1 MKIDFLRLLRYGIGG
16 YLLIGGIIQLDY
28 IVILMGAIMTL
39 MAYFN
44 VGCFGGQCAPNLP
57 KNNNE
62 KQSSIE
68 DVSFEEVKSRAQFL
82 VFVTSVTLLCILN

>member
-16 YLLIGGIIQLDY
+16 YLLIGGLWQLDY
-28 IVILMGAIMTL
+28 IVIFMGAVMTL

-44 VGCFGGQCAPNLP
+44 AGCFGGQCAPNLP

-68 DVSFEEVKSRAQFL
+68 EVSFEEVK
-82 VFVTSVTLLCILN
+82 

>member
-16 YLLIGGIIQLDY
+16 YLLIGGLWQLDY
-28 IVILMGAIMTL
+28 IVIFMGAVMTL

-57 KNNNE
+57 K
-62 KQSSIE
+62 
-68 DVSFEEVKSRAQFL
+68 
-82 VFVTSVTLLCILN
+82 

>member
-1 MKIDFLRLLRYGIGG
+1 MKIDFLRLLRYAIGG

-57 KNNNE
+57 KNNTE
-62 KQSSIE
+62 KQSSME
-68 DVSFEEVKSRAQFL
+68 EVSFEEVK
-82 VFVTSVTLLCILN
+82 

>member
-1 MKIDFLRLLRYGIGG
+1 MKIDFLRLLRYAIGG

-39 MAYFN
+39 MAYLN

-57 KNNNE
+57 KNSLE
-62 KQSSIE
+62 KQSGI
-68 DVSFEEVKSRAQFL
+68 DVVSFEEVQ
-82 VFVTSVTLLCILN
+82 